1 MKVVFQAAERATQA
15 QPIDTQL
22 ELHVQLLKLASL
34 IHRPMREGVAEH
46 VGLAIDEIK
55 IIMCLGGEGPVAG
68 HDISDLMG
76 IPPMNVSRALA
87 SLRERG
93 WVESIVDPED
103 RRRKPVQLSAA
114 GIEANRSLTPDLAEV
129 ARYLLGALTAS
140 ERVSLGQ
147 TVRKIIGR
155 MESWP
160 ADYPKGR

>member
-1 MKVVFQAAERATQA
+1 MVVRAAEKTVQA

-46 VGLAIDEIK
+46 VGLGMDEIK

-68 HDISDLMG
+68 HDITDLMG

-87 SLRERG
+87 SLRARG
-93 WVESIVDPED
+93 WVETIVDPED

-129 ARYLLGALTAS
+129 ARYLLGTLSAS
-140 ERVSLGQ
+140 ERTSLGRIVQ
-147 TVRKIIGR
+147 KIIDR
-155 MESWP
+155 MEGWP
-160 ADYPKGR
+160 ADHPEGR